1 MLSLEPAVGALAGL
15 LVLGEHLAPR
25 QWLAIAFVIAA
36 SVGTVA
42 TDPSRRQAEAP
53 LHD

>member
-1 MLSLEPAVGALAGL
+1 VA
-15 LVLGEHLAPR
+15 R

-42 TDPSRRQAEAP
+42 TDPSRQSPEAP